1 MDLAENRFG
10 KTWKHFL
17 EVLKVDYNCS
27 LADVCRDQHTTFG
40 GMSSWMSRRGYSV
53 KQAKADVVRDYYGG
67 VEPSQ
72 PTTSS
77 PSFTQIAPAM
87 LSEEEFSLAGITI
100 TFNSGTTISVKRAT
114 PGGVINRYYLYQ
126 GFVRMNLG
134 IDGLFKIIRSE
145 MKDLSPVSGDIF
157 LFFGKNRQSVKILR
171 WDGDGF
177 LLYYKRLEGG
187 SFELPTFNPNTG
199 NYEISYQ
206 VLSFILNGVSLKSV
220 RLRKRFRI

>member
-17 EVLKVDYNCS
+17 EALKVDYNCS

-87 LSEEEFSLAGITI
+87 LSEEEFSLSGITI

-114 PGGVINRYYLYQ
+114 PGGVIKMLRDYE
-126 GFVRMNLG
+126 RT
-134 IDGLFKIIRSE
+134 E
-145 MKDLSPVSGDIF
+145 GDPC
-157 LFFGKNRQSVKILR
+157 IL
-171 WDGDGF
+171 
-177 LLYYKRLEGG
+177 
-187 SFELPTFNPNTG
+187 
-199 NYEISYQ
+199 
-206 VLSFILNGVSLKSV
+206 
-220 RLRKRFRI
+220 

>member
-67 VEPSQ
+67 VEP
-72 PTTSS
+72 
-77 PSFTQIAPAM
+77 FTQIAPAM

-114 PGGVINRYYLYQ
+114 PGGVIKMLRDYE
-126 GFVRMNLG
+126 RT
-134 IDGLFKIIRSE
+134 E
-145 MKDLSPVSGDIF
+145 GDPC
-157 LFFGKNRQSVKILR
+157 IL
-171 WDGDGF
+171 
-177 LLYYKRLEGG
+177 
-187 SFELPTFNPNTG
+187 
-199 NYEISYQ
+199 
-206 VLSFILNGVSLKSV
+206 
-220 RLRKRFRI
+220 

>member
-40 GMSSWMSRRGYSV
+40 GYSV

-114 PGGVINRYYLYQ
+114 PGGVIKMLRDYE
-126 GFVRMNLG
+126 R
-134 IDGLFKIIRSE
+134 KE
-145 MKDLSPVSGDIF
+145 GDPC
-157 LFFGKNRQSVKILR
+157 IL
-171 WDGDGF
+171 
-177 LLYYKRLEGG
+177 
-187 SFELPTFNPNTG
+187 
-199 NYEISYQ
+199 
-206 VLSFILNGVSLKSV
+206 
-220 RLRKRFRI
+220 

>member
-67 VEPSQ
+67 VEPSR

-87 LSEEEFSLAGITI
+87 LSEEEFSLPGSQSSLTVEPPFRSNGPHPVVLLKCCAITKERREI
-100 TFNSGTTISVKRAT
+100 HVFSNISQSILSV
-114 PGGVINRYYLYQ
+114 PGLC
-126 GFVRMNLG
+126 
-134 IDGLFKIIRSE
+134 S
-145 MKDLSPVSGDIF
+145 
-157 LFFGKNRQSVKILR
+157 
-171 WDGDGF
+171 
-177 LLYYKRLEGG
+177 
-187 SFELPTFNPNTG
+187 
-199 NYEISYQ
+199 YEPWH
-206 VLSFILNGVSLKSV
+206 
-220 RLRKRFRI
+220 